1 MAKSLSLKIV
11 MLLALVQGI
20 TGLLRGFNL
29 YGVNSAQLAAIV

>member
-11 MLLALVQGI
+11 MLLALAQGI

-29 YGVNSAQLAAIV
+29 CGANSAQLAAIV